1 MVLSEYPA
9 SSTTKTGRHDIA
21 ESGIKHNKSIKSNVN
36 QFVEGG
42 QDLVEAEE
50 VIWTYLKY
58 NVYTCTIILQIKI
71 WLVFNM
77 NY

>member
-1 MVLSEYPA
+1 
-9 SSTTKTGRHDIA
+9 
-21 ESGIKHNKSIKSNVN
+21 
-36 QFVEGG
+36 
-42 QDLVEAEE
+42 LVEAEE